1 MPARA
6 IKLLKDRR
14 WRATPLYTVLSQAGK
29 KTCLVS
35 ELLHRGAA
43 AAAHTPRER
52 GVGRDCKE
60 GRGKSGRRAV
70 RQSLEDIE
78 GGRPQENKKSA
89 RIILSGHSNSSH
101 ISVISSPFDLVN
113 A

>member
-1 MPARA
+1 MLAIGSRMPARA

-14 WRATPLYTVLSQAGK
+14 WRATPLYTALSQAGK

-52 GVGRDCKE
+52 GWAGTA
-60 GRGKSGRRAV
+60 RRAEES
-70 RQSLEDIE
+70 QE
-78 GGRPQENKKSA
+78 GE
-89 RIILSGHSNSSH
+89 L
-101 ISVISSPFDLVN
+101 
-113 A
+113 